1 MKEIDDE
8 GVAIVI
14 QFGKYKRE
22 FCLHPSLVIDEE
34 TEKVHCTKCEQTIS
48 AFAAIRVMMRLSE
61 KWRRQ
66 KAALDL
72 AREEADKKTRTKC
85 QHCAKMTEV
94 RTTVT
99 DLKICERV
107 EEERKDEQ
115 RSQQPGV

>member
-1 MKEIDDE
+1 MMNETDDE

-14 QFGKYKRE
+14 RFDKYKRE

-48 AFAAIRVMMRLSE
+48 AFSAIRVMMRLSG

-66 KAALDL
+66 AAAAKL
-72 AREEADKKTRTKC
+72 AREEAAKKTRTKC
-85 QHCAKMTEV
+85 QHCNKMTEV

-107 EEERKDEQ
+107 EEDRKNERTE
-115 RSQQPGV
+115 PI